1 MSKGKGKMDLTGRQK
16 VAILLIFLGPEISS
30 QIFKEFSE
38 EEIELLTLEI
48 AKMQRVDSEVR
59 DKVIDEFNQLLQA
72 SEFISQGG
80 IGYAKELLEKALG
93 VEKANEILGKLT
105 ATFQVRPFDIVRTL
119 DPSQLLNFI
128 QGEHPQAIA
137 LILSFLPAEK
147 SGFILTQLPADI
159 QADVARRVAKMEST
173 APEVVREMERIL
185 EKKLSSVL
193 SEDYTSVGGIDAIV
207 EVLTKVDRGTEKSI
221 IETLE
226 IQDPEL
232 AEEIK
237 KRMFVFEDVIHIDD
251 RGIQRILREID
262 TKDLSVALKGATE
275 EVMEK
280 FGKNMSKR
288 ASAMLVEDMEFMGPV
303 RVKDVEEAQQKIVN
317 IIRSLEEQGEVVI
330 SRGGEEEIVV

>member
-1 MSKGKGKMDLTGRQK
+1 MPKTKLELTGRQK
-16 VAILLIFLGPEISS
+16 VAILLIFLGPEISAH
-30 QIFKEFSE
+30 IFKEFSE

-48 AKMQRVDSEVR
+48 AKMQKVDPDVR
-59 DKVIDEFNQLLQA
+59 DSVLDEFKQLLDA
-72 SEFISQGG
+72 SEFISMGG
-80 IGYAKELLEKALG
+80 IGYARELLEKTLG
-93 VEKANEILGKLT
+93 SEKASEILGKLT
-105 ATFQVRPFDIVRTL
+105 ATFQVRPFDVVRTL

-137 LILSFLPAEK
+137 LILSFLSAEK
-147 SGFILTQLPADI
+147 SAYILSQLSQEV

-173 APEVVREMERIL
+173 SPEVVREMERIL

-207 EVLTKVDRGTEKSI
+207 EVLSKVDRGTEKSI

-251 RGIQRILREID
+251 RGIQRILREVD
-262 TKDLSVALKGATE
+262 TKDLSVALKGSTE

-280 FGKNMSKR
+280 FTKNMSKR
-288 ASAMLVEDMEFMGPV
+288 AAAMLEEDMEFMGPV
-303 RVKDVEEAQQKIVN
+303 RVKDVEESQQKVVN
-317 IIRSLEEQGEVVI
+317 IIRSLEEQGEIVI
-330 SRGGEEEIVV
+330 SRGGEEEIIA